1 MGNLRNL
8 RDAILR
14 ERRETFANFTLLD
27 FLLYFPFQV
36 PPKDVV
42 VLGRPAPVDDLLC
55 SRRGLRAV
63 VPVRVRRHLL
73 RRPVLLLHRLY
84 MLLFDSYKFGRH
96 FRLC

>member
-8 RDAILR
+8 RGAFTR
-14 ERRETFANFTLLD
+14 ERREAFADSVLLY

-42 VLGRPAPVDDLLC
+42 VPGRPASVDYLPC